1 MFCFFLIKITTLS
14 LESGRIYSFGANND
28 HQLGSSSQLNE
39 ESCPTPV
46 QVDGL
51 PFPAQILTLA
61 AGADLSA
68 VLLRR
73 GDSSSSETA
82 DKGTGGEVYVWGSGA
97 EGELGLGQLRLESSV
112 PTRLSLDEPV
122 AQLSIGYHHTAILTG
137 TRVQTKIQD
146 SILN

>member
-1 MFCFFLIKITTLS
+1 M
-14 LESGRIYSFGANND
+14 
-28 HQLGSSSQLNE
+28 
-39 ESCPTPV
+39 
-46 QVDGL
+46 DGL

-73 GDSSSSETA
+73 SDSSSSETA

-97 EGELGLGQLRLESSV
+97 EGELGLGQLRLESSI

-137 TRVQTKIQD
+137 MRFSDYD
-146 SILN
+146 SRQLYKFNDSFIFWHLIAINMNS